1 MEQLEKYNGQI
12 QLTDKDI
19 SLLVASNIIPKNTP
33 KEMVMIFAK
42 VCAEKNLSPFSKQIY
57 LIPRKIS
64 NEIRYTFQTSV
75 DGYRSIAE
83 RTSVYAGN
91 DDYKFN
97 DDKSEY
103 NLIEAKITKPT
114 TATATVYKIVGGLR
128 CPFSA
133 TARWEEYYPGDAQG
147 FMWKKMPFLMLGKC
161 AEALALRK
169 AFPEALGG
177 IYTNEEMQQA
187 EIIEV
192 KPESKTETK
201 TEAKTINE
209 QAAKMFEPK
218 SNELNPEVLDKIKKA
233 KTQTELKNIWFELSD
248 DDRPRYQEVLSTRKS
263 ILKADSKK

>member
-1 MEQLEKYNGQI
+1 MEALGKYSGQV

-19 SLLVASNIIPKNTP
+19 SFLVSTNIIPKNTP
-33 KEMVMIFAK
+33 KEMIAIFGK

-64 NEIRYTFQTSV
+64 NEIKYTFQTSV

-83 RTSVYAGN
+83 RTGVYAGN

-97 DDKSEY
+97 DEKSEY

-133 TARWEEYYPGDAQG
+133 TARWEEYYPGDTQG

-192 KPESKTETK
+192 KTDPKPETK
-201 TEAKTINE
+201 TINQQGTE
-209 QAAKMFEPK
+209 MFEPQK
-218 SNELNPEVLDKIKKA
+218 EELSPEILDKINKA

-248 DDRPRYQEVLSTRKS
+248 NDRPKYQEVLSTRKS
-263 ILKADSKK
+263 ILKANNSK